1 LKSIVAACVGPM
13 SCSFRRRRPPR
24 QNQQI
29 SSAVSHYHGAMEPP
43 AITRRRRPFLAPIW
57 LPALLGVI
65 VLVLAVLAYRSV
77 TTTTVV
83 LVRHAE
89 KALSTIEDP
98 PLAAEGEQRSERLAQ
113 LFGERAGAGRLEAIY
128 VSNTRR
134 TQQTAAPLAAR
145 LHLVPVIFAST
156 DAAGNASRILSE
168 HRGGTVLII
177 GHSNTLPELIRE
189 LSGKE
194 IEPIADSDFGEIYV
208 LSVPRFGGAS
218 ILRMKY

>member
-1 LKSIVAACVGPM
+1 LTLRAAAI
-13 SCSFRRRRPPR
+13 SNRH
-24 QNQQI
+24 I
-29 SSAVSHYHGAMEPP
+29 SSAASHYHGAMEAP

-65 VLVLAVLAYRSV
+65 AVVLAVLAYRSV

-89 KALSTIEDP
+89 KALSTIDDP
-98 PLAAEGEQRSERLAQ
+98 PLSPEGEQRAERLAQ
-113 LFGERAGAGRLEAIY
+113 IFGEREGAGHLDAIY
-128 VSNTRR
+128 VTNTRR
-134 TQQTAAPLAAR
+134 TQQTAAALAAR
-145 LHLVPVIFAST
+145 LHLVPVVLSGVDVAGT
-156 DAAGNASRILSE
+156 AARLLSE

-177 GHSNTLPELIRE
+177 GHSNTLPQLVHE

-194 IEPIADSDFGEIYV
+194 IEPIAENDYSDMYV

-218 ILRMKY
+218 VLRMKY

>member
-1 LKSIVAACVGPM
+1 MSWSSTLCIAAL
-13 SCSFRRRRPPR
+13 SNRY
-24 QNQQI
+24 I
-29 SSAVSHYHGAMEPP
+29 SSAVSHYHGAMEAP

-65 VLVLAVLAYRSV
+65 AVALAVVAYRSV

-89 KALSTIEDP
+89 KALSTIDDP
-98 PLAAEGEQRSERLAQ
+98 PLSPEGEQRSERLAQ
-113 LFGERAGAGRLEAIY
+113 MFGERDGAGRLDAIY
-128 VSNTRR
+128 VTNTRR

-145 LHLVPVIFAST
+145 LHVVPVVLSGV
-156 DAAGNASRILSE
+156 DAVGTAARLLRE

-177 GHSNTLPELIRE
+177 GHSNTLPQLIRE
-189 LSGKE
+189 LSGKDIKPLAE
-194 IEPIADSDFGEIYV
+194 NDYSDIYV

-218 ILRMKY
+218 VLRMKY

>member
-1 LKSIVAACVGPM
+1 L
-13 SCSFRRRRPPR
+13 RLNENR
-24 QNQQI
+24 QI
-29 SSAVSHYHGAMEPP
+29 SSAMSHYYGAMEAP
-43 AITRRRRPFLAPIW
+43 AITHRRRPFLAPIW

-98 PLAAEGEQRSERLAQ
+98 PLAPEGEQRSEHLAQ
-113 LFGERAGAGRLEAIY
+113 MFGEGAGAGRLEAIY

-145 LHLVPVIFAST
+145 LHLVPVILAST
-156 DAAGNASRILSE
+156 DAGASASRILSE
-168 HRGGTVLII
+168 HRGGAVLVI
-177 GHSNTLPELIRE
+177 GHTNTVPELVRE

-194 IEPIADSDFGEIYV
+194 IEPIADGDFGEIYV

-218 ILRMKY
+218 ILRLKY